1 MGRSLVFRGFPQ
13 AGIGLFLALGVG
25 LVACGRSTPAPELTA
40 LPLSAG
46 AELASID
53 TSPTV
58 TASPT
63 DLGYDY
69 QAPND
74 SFRIRFPAPPET
86 RTSPWVA
93 AHYDGGTRFYYARGD
108 APDSAIDAADRAQM
122 DDYFQVVA
130 KGVARQ
136 FGATTFMRS
145 ERARSASVPTLK
157 FSFRNKRGIRYDAR
171 AIFRPEYGQLFVLV
185 FGTTE
190 DESPAATR
198 EAQAF
203 FQSFRPLDGAESAP

>member
-1 MGRSLVFRGFPQ
+1 MGRSLGFRRFPQ
-13 AGIGLFLALGVG
+13 AGVGLCLALGVG
-25 LVACGRSTPAPELTA
+25 LVACGRSTPGPELTT

-58 TASPT
+58 TAPPT

-108 APDSAIDAADRAQM
+108 APSSPIEAADRTQV

-130 KGVARQ
+130 RGVALQ
-136 FGATTFMRS
+136 FGATAILHS
-145 ERARSASVPTLK
+145 EPVRSASVPTLK
-157 FSFRNKRGIRYDAR
+157 FSFRNKRGIQYDAR
-171 AIFRPEYGQLFVLV
+171 AILRPQYGQLFVLV

-190 DESPAATR
+190 GESQAATR

-203 FQSFRPLDGAESAP
+203 FQSFRPFDGADRAP